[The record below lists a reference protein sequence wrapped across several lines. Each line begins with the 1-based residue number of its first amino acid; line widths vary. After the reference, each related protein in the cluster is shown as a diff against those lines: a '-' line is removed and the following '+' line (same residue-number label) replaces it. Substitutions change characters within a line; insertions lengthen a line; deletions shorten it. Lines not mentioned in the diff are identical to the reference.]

1 MLLMTIAFI
10 GSIILI
16 VTLASWFLTWIVGKC
31 VGFHAHFSYFALTGV
46 SLLAVVVLTIGYGY
60 YFGRWQVKTTNLDY
74 RHADI
79 PSAFDGYRIVHISD
93 FHVGSFYGAD
103 DKLERMVDSINALQP
118 DLICF
123 TGDLVTVS
131 PKELLN
137 HAYALSLL
145 HAQDGVI
152 SVLGNHDFL
161 IYSYPHGSQIQE
173 RQIERLAQME
183 RDVLGWQLLRNQ
195 HHTIYRDNDSITI
208 IGVDNQHCSNQGFQ
222 TINRGNL
229 VEAMEGTSGFRILL
243 SHDPSH
249 WTGEVVPNTDI
260 PLTLSGHTHNGQ
272 VSILGWS
279 PSSLTFRETAGRYD
293 QDAQTLYINTGLGTT
308 VPFRIGVKPEITLIT
323 LRKNL

>member
-16 VTLASWFLTWIVGKC
+16 VTLASWFLTWIMGKC
-31 VGFHAHFSYFALTGV
+31 MGFHTHFSYFALTGLG
-46 SLLAVVVLTIGYGY
+46 LLTTVCLAIAYGY
-60 YFGRWQVKTTNLDY
+60 YIGRWQMKVNNIDY
-74 RHADI
+74 RNADI
-79 PSAFDGYRIVHISD
+79 PAAFDGYRIVHISD
-93 FHVGSFYGAD
+93 FHVGSFDGAD
-103 DKLERMVDSINALQP
+103 DKLERMIDSINAQQP

-123 TGDLVTVS
+123 TGDLVTAS
-131 PKELLN
+131 PQELLN
-137 HAYALSLL
+137 HVDALKRL
-145 HAQDGVI
+145 HAKDGVM

-161 IYSYPHGSQIQE
+161 IYSFPSAGAEQE
-173 RQIERLAQME
+173 REIERLAQME

-229 VEAMEGTSGFRILL
+229 SEAMVGTSGFRILL
-243 SHDPSH
+243 THDPSH

-279 PSSLTFRETAGRYD
+279 PSSLTFKETAGRYENG
-293 QDAQTLYINTGLGTT
+293 AQTLYINTGLGTT

-323 LRKNL
+323 LRRE